1 MDELDDIDPA
11 RIPRHIAVI
20 MDGNGRWAVT
30 RGRERVA
37 GHERGA
43 ESVRRI
49 VTDAARLHDR
59 FAAPTHLT
67 LYSFSIENWSRPIDE
82 VSFLMQMYVRYL
94 RQERE
99 TMMRNNIRFA
109 QIGRLDH
116 LPDAVLDEV
125 QTTLDQTAGN
135 TGMVLSLALNYGS
148 RTEIVDAVRAI
159 ASKVASGGMTPGEI
173 DEAVINDHLYT
184 RGYPDVDLLVRTAGE
199 MRISNYL
206 LWQISYAELHVTDV
220 LWPDFDESELRRAI
234 RVFSTRKRRFGGL
247 DSSNTLPAA
256 AASGHS

>member
-11 RIPRHIAVI
+11 RMPRHVAVI

-59 FAAPTHLT
+59 FSVPTHLT
-67 LYSFSIENWSRPIDE
+67 LYSFSIENWSRPVEE
-82 VSFLMQMYVRYL
+82 VSFLMQMYIRYL

-116 LPDAVLDEV
+116 LPDEVLDEV
-125 QTTLDQTAGN
+125 QATLDETAGN
-135 TGMVLSLALNYGS
+135 TGMVLTLALNYGS
-148 RTEIVDAVRAI
+148 RTEITDAVRAI
-159 ASKVASGGMTPGEI
+159 AAKVASGTMTPGEI
-173 DEAVINDHLYT
+173 DESVVNDHLYT
-184 RGYPDVDLLVRTAGE
+184 RGYPDVDLLIRTAGE

-220 LWPDFDESELRRAI
+220 LWPDFDESELRRAV
-234 RVFSTRKRRFGGL
+234 RVFSCRKRRFGGL
-247 DSSNTLPAA
+247 EASNTLPAGQA
-256 AASGHS
+256 ARS